1 MGSLGV
7 RFEVGRGG
15 GFNYPS
21 ALPCLKLV
29 TIMLK
34 VESFF
39 FFKISAFSG
48 RNSTFTQSNSVRAV
62 LEII

>member
-21 ALPCLKLV
+21 PLPCLKLV

-39 FFKISAFSG
+39 FSKYQHFL
-48 RNSTFTQSNSVRAV
+48 V
-62 LEII
+62 EIVPLLKAIV

>member
-39 FFKISAFSG
+39 SSSKYQHFL
-48 RNSTFTQSNSVRAV
+48 V
-62 LEII
+62 EIVPLLKAIV